1 MTDNFQPKMGP
12 QAIPEMWLGGKEG
25 LERNFLAME
34 KKVKEIQSGIQAMN
48 IQKCPEVEEIQS
60 GIHAMNIQKCP
71 EVEHIHDCIE
81 TRSRLNGCDSLDIE
95 VMQNGIEKMKISSFG
110 AQDVQEELGEDTSP
124 VSDDKQIIFS
134 KTDEILLECGSDIL
148 GSSVENGL
156 KNEKNHEHSNI
167 VNLNSSPQTKSS
179 QSLKLNEVLN
189 WEHQLKWIQW
199 NKKRTPIVTQNS
211 NGPCPLIAISNV
223 LLLCRKII
231 LPSVMEF
238 ITANQLLEF
247 VADSI
252 FENIPK
258 DLSGVCQ
265 LNYEQNVYDA
275 IAILPHLH
283 TGLDVNVKFTGVQD
297 FEYTPECIIFD
308 LLNIPLY
315 HGWLVDPQAQETV
328 KSLGNLGYNQLVENI
343 VINKDSTDSE
353 LFSRAVIAEEF
364 LEKTA
369 SQLTYHGLCELNSA
383 LRNDELAVF
392 FRNNHFST
400 IVKKK
405 NELFQL
411 VTDQGFLH
419 EPRVVWESLSNI
431 ENDGYFVDGHFV
443 SVPQNALE
451 TSSVITHQQLIGQ
464 E

>member
-1 MTDNFQPKMGP
+1 MGD
-12 QAIPEMWLGGKEG
+12 L
-25 LERNFLAME
+25 LAME
-34 KKVKEIQSGIQAMN
+34 KKIEEIQSGIQA
-48 IQKCPEVEEIQS
+48 I
-60 GIHAMNIQKCP
+60 NIQKCP

-81 TRSRLNGCDSLDIE
+81 TRPILNGCDSLD
-95 VMQNGIEKMKISSFG
+95 V
-110 AQDVQEELGEDTSP
+110 DELGEGTSP

-134 KTDEILLECGSDIL
+134 KTDELLLECGSDIL

-156 KNEKNHEHSNI
+156 KNEKNHENSNI

-179 QSLKLNEVLN
+179 QSLKLDGVLN

-211 NGPCPLIAISNV
+211 NGPCPLIAIANV

-258 DLSGVCQ
+258 DLSGVTQ

-315 HGWLVDPQAQETV
+315 HGWLVDPQAQDTV

-343 VINKDSTDSE
+343 VINKDSADSE

-411 VTDQGFLH
+411 VTDQGFLL

-431 ENDGYFVDGHFV
+431 ENDGYFVDGHFLP
-443 SVPQNALE
+443 VPQNALE
-451 TSSVITHQQLIGQ
+451 TSSVITHQQLIGH

>member
-1 MTDNFQPKMGP
+1 
-12 QAIPEMWLGGKEG
+12 
-25 LERNFLAME
+25 ME
-34 KKVKEIQSGIQAMN
+34 
-48 IQKCPEVEEIQS
+48 
-60 GIHAMNIQKCP
+60 
-71 EVEHIHDCIE
+71 D
-81 TRSRLNGCDSLDIE
+81 
-95 VMQNGIEKMKISSFG
+95 
-110 AQDVQEELGEDTSP
+110 
-124 VSDDKQIIFS
+124 
-134 KTDEILLECGSDIL
+134 
-148 GSSVENGL
+148 
-156 KNEKNHEHSNI
+156 
-167 VNLNSSPQTKSS
+167 NSSTFYK
-179 QSLKLNEVLN
+179 
-189 WEHQLKWIQW
+189 
-199 NKKRTPIVTQNS
+199 
-211 NGPCPLIAISNV
+211 
-223 LLLCRKII
+223 
-231 LPSVMEF
+231 
-238 ITANQLLEF
+238 
-247 VADSI
+247 
-252 FENIPK
+252 
-258 DLSGVCQ
+258 GVCQ

-405 NELFQL
+405 SSSSHPRCFVKRVNIFCKLFTYVRQF
-411 VTDQGFLH
+411 TTAMG
-419 EPRVVWESLSNI
+419 
-431 ENDGYFVDGHFV
+431 
-443 SVPQNALE
+443 
-451 TSSVITHQQLIGQ
+451 
-464 E
+464 